1 MKWHETFESYEA
13 ARDAYA
19 AVVEKRGATR
29 LDWGFGKWL
38 WLEDKGDDLE
48 NWRAMETAG
57 ILTQA
62 GSKMLARAEKKGGVQ
77 C

>member
-38 WLEDKGDDLE
+38 WLEVRGD
-48 NWRAMETAG
+48 AMEDWREMERAG
-57 ILTQA
+57 ILTNA
-62 GSKMLARAEKKGGVQ
+62 GRTALARAEKRGGAA
-77 C
+77 